1 MFTKKSSPEISQKC
15 AIKVTKKAAQSWLK
29 NQMSIEMKCLP
40 EHFGGGRGGCGG
52 GVGEAAAV
60 AAVAHVVPVNVL
72 QLGDPVQGNVHAAL
86 QRADLQNEVSN
97 SDYELLG
104 HQSIRGQLS

>member
-1 MFTKKSSPEISQKC
+1 MTKNVHI
-15 AIKVTKKAAQSWLK
+15 KAAQSLLK
-29 NQMSIEMKCLP
+29 KNHSKWPKSKMSIEMKCLP

-60 AAVAHVVPVNVL
+60 AAVPDVVPVNVL

>member
-1 MFTKKSSPEISQKC
+1 MTKNVHI
-15 AIKVTKKAAQSWLK
+15 KAAQSLLK
-29 NQMSIEMKCLP
+29 KNILSGPSPKCLLNCLP

-72 QLGDPVQGNVHAAL
+72 QLGDPVQGHVHAAL